1 MQRFTRRKSPT
12 LRKAATI
19 ENLFPSAKA
28 LSMIHQAALLL
39 LFASLLMNFSG
50 AASTAAQPPATSVN
64 KGQAANRTRP
74 TASRKPLLIAHRGA
88 SGDAPEHT
96 LAAYGLAIEQG
107 ADFVEQDLQIT
118 KDGVLICLH
127 DPELSRTT
135 NVRQVF
141 PERFTKRDAEGKG
154 TPKKGWYAVD
164 FTLAEIKKLDAGSWF
179 YQLNA
184 FAAADHVASVALP
197 KTQQLHRIPTLQEV
211 IQFVRHRRGLY
222 IEVKDYEYYQALG
235 FDMVKMLAAVLQANG
250 YATAKRRTEI
260 FIQSFSP
267 AALVKMKKLAPQYA
281 RIQLLPMED
290 PQRQDTAQVTAALA
304 KEYAAYAQGVGP
316 AKQMLKSATEVEIFH
331 AAGLL
336 IHPYT
341 FRGATTAMLRKPL
354 EEMLSDHSSVRQ
366 NLIADIQHY
375 LAYGIDGGFTDYPAL
390 WKEAVKATKP

>member
-1 MQRFTRRKSPT
+1 
-12 LRKAATI
+12 
-19 ENLFPSAKA
+19 
-28 LSMIHQAALLL
+28 MIHQAALLL